1 MKITT
6 LFPALGVKNYRVF
19 WITQWIALIGFWLQL
34 TTQQWLVY
42 KMTDSAFLLGLLSAC
57 QFTPSLLFTL
67 GTGLWIDHHN
77 KRKILMGTQ
86 SLYMLQALLLGLLLL
101 SGHETYGW
109 LLFFAF
115 FLGTIDAFDMPAR
128 MAFMPELVGKEAL
141 HSAVSLNSTNFNITR
156 MVGPLLAAFLLN
168 YLSYSDIF
176 FLNAVSLIPILF
188 AYAKMNVNTPV
199 IQETN
204 KKPLHEIREG
214 ISEARKNPIVFGN
227 LLAAGIV
234 SSLIL
239 NMGTYGPLFADRVLH
254 KGLDGFGSIL
264 FAAGAGSMA
273 SGILSAT
280 SSTHY
285 SQRFIFTAAGL
296 CGLLLM
302 AVSYIFWTIPALFMF
317 ALLGFVTILF
327 MVNCN
332 TAIQMA
338 SPPEYLGRIMG
349 LYTFVFLGS
358 APFGSLL
365 VSAIIEYMGTSL
377 GLAIVGL
384 FEIILILLTAKTY
397 SKQK

>member
-156 MVGPLLAAFLLN
+156 IVGPLLAAFLLN

-214 ISEARKNPIVFGN
+214 ISEARKNPIIFGN

-264 FAAGAGSMA
+264 FAAGAGSN
-273 SGILSAT
+273 GKRNTICHIQHTL
-280 SSTHY
+280 
-285 SQRFIFTAAGL
+285 FTAVHIY
-296 CGLLLM
+296 CSRLM
-302 AVSYIFWTIPALFMF
+302 RPSPYGRQLHFLDNPSAFHVRPARFCYHSLHGK
-317 ALLGFVTILF
+317 LQYGNPDGI
-327 MVNCN
+327 
-332 TAIQMA
+332 
-338 SPPEYLGRIMG
+338 SP
-349 LYTFVFLGS
+349 
-358 APFGSLL
+358 
-365 VSAIIEYMGTSL
+365 
-377 GLAIVGL
+377 
-384 FEIILILLTAKTY
+384 
-397 SKQK
+397 

>member
-57 QFTPSLLFTL
+57 QFAPSLLFTL

-109 LLFFAF
+109 FLFFAF

-214 ISEARKNPIVFGN
+214 IAEARKNPIIFGN

-254 KGLDGFGSIL
+254 TGLDGFGSIL

-285 SQRFIFTAAGL
+285 YCSGSY
-296 CGLLLM
+296 LLS
-302 AVSYIFWTIPALFMF
+302 AIFWTIMRLFLWPFATISWTIPAAFHVR
-317 ALLGFVTILF
+317 AL
-327 MVNCN
+327 
-332 TAIQMA
+332 
-338 SPPEYLGRIMG
+338 
-349 LYTFVFLGS
+349 LYTFVCYHWFSPRQCKLHGNLFRTCNQSLASQNLFKNKNTWEESWDFFLSVCIPGERTIWFIS
-358 APFGSLL
+358 PARLSVRPSQCN
-365 VSAIIEYMGTSL
+365 A
-377 GLAIVGL
+377 
-384 FEIILILLTAKTY
+384 
-397 SKQK
+397 

>member
-156 MVGPLLAAFLLN
+156 IVGPLLAAFLLN

-199 IQETN
+199 IQEPN
-204 KKPLHEIREG
+204 KNPLHEIREG
-214 ISEARKNPIVFGN
+214 ISEARKNPIIFGN

-302 AVSYIFWTIPALFMF
+302 AVSYIF
-317 ALLGFVTILF
+317 

>member
-214 ISEARKNPIVFGN
+214 ISEARKNPIIFGN

-239 NMGTYGPLFADRVLH
+239 NP
-254 KGLDGFGSIL
+254 
-264 FAAGAGSMA
+264 
-273 SGILSAT
+273 
-280 SSTHY
+280 
-285 SQRFIFTAAGL
+285 
-296 CGLLLM
+296 
-302 AVSYIFWTIPALFMF
+302 
-317 ALLGFVTILF
+317 
-327 MVNCN
+327 NCN
-332 TAIQMA
+332 NKLNT
-338 SPPEYLGRIMG
+338 RR
-349 LYTFVFLGS
+349 TF
-358 APFGSLL
+358 
-365 VSAIIEYMGTSL
+365 M
-377 GLAIVGL
+377 
-384 FEIILILLTAKTY
+384 
-397 SKQK
+397 Q

>member
-156 MVGPLLAAFLLN
+156 IVGPLLAAFLLN

-214 ISEARKNPIVFGN
+214 ISEARKNPIIFGN

-239 NMGTYGPLFADRVLH
+239 DPFSLPQGPVPWQAEYYLAH
-254 KGLDGFGSIL
+254 PAHIIHSGSYL
-264 FAAGAGSMA
+264 LQPAYAAFS
-273 SGILSAT
+273 LWPSAT
-280 SSTHY
+280 FSGQ
-285 SQRFIFTAAGL
+285 SQRFS
-296 CGLLLM
+296 CSPCSVLL
-302 AVSYIFWTIPALFMF
+302 
-317 ALLGFVTILF
+317 
-327 MVNCN
+327 
-332 TAIQMA
+332 
-338 SPPEYLGRIMG
+338 
-349 LYTFVFLGS
+349 
-358 APFGSLL
+358 PFS
-365 VSAIIEYMGTSL
+365 SW
-377 GLAIVGL
+377 
-384 FEIILILLTAKTY
+384 
-397 SKQK
+397 

>member
-156 MVGPLLAAFLLN
+156 MVGPLLAAF
-168 YLSYSDIF
+168 F
-176 FLNAVSLIPILF
+176 
-188 AYAKMNVNTPV
+188 
-199 IQETN
+199 
-204 KKPLHEIREG
+204 
-214 ISEARKNPIVFGN
+214 
-227 LLAAGIV
+227 
-234 SSLIL
+234 
-239 NMGTYGPLFADRVLH
+239 
-254 KGLDGFGSIL
+254 
-264 FAAGAGSMA
+264 
-273 SGILSAT
+273 
-280 SSTHY
+280 
-285 SQRFIFTAAGL
+285 
-296 CGLLLM
+296 
-302 AVSYIFWTIPALFMF
+302 
-317 ALLGFVTILF
+317 
-327 MVNCN
+327 
-332 TAIQMA
+332 
-338 SPPEYLGRIMG
+338 
-349 LYTFVFLGS
+349 
-358 APFGSLL
+358 
-365 VSAIIEYMGTSL
+365 
-377 GLAIVGL
+377 
-384 FEIILILLTAKTY
+384 
-397 SKQK
+397 